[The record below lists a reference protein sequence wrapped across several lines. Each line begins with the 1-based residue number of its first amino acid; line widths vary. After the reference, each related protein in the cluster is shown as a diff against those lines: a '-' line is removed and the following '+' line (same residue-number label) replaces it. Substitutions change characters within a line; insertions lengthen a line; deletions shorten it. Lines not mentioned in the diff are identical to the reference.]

1 MRWTPGSRR
10 NIEDRRGMRA
20 GGGRGVIPI
29 GIGGF
34 VVLLLLSLFT
44 GVDFLSLVGGG
55 GPPVSYDQP
64 GTASGPVAASPE
76 EERLVDFVDA
86 VVEDAQEL
94 WSRRIDGYRR
104 TTTVLFR
111 DAVDS
116 TCGFAQSAVGPFYCP
131 ADQRV
136 YLDLSFF
143 NELHRRFGAPGDF
156 AQAYVLAHEIGHHVQ
171 TLIGVEQQVRQRRGA
186 QPLVHPSD
194 DVLQAFDA
202 MPRLAGARELVVFV
216 REPHH
221 HGVALQELERA
232 EQLLAAG
239 RGRRP
244 PVLVAEDEHQRGG
257 DVLHVRNRRALR
269 EVGRVLEGRF
279 LEPGG
284 IRQPEVG
291 RVPEVGPVRD
301 VALAHG
307 RFEAL
312 GLRDHPIGQQPSA
325 AATGDAHA
333 ALVHVAAFQ
342 DLVDTRHQILVVVA
356 RVLELNDVAE
366 VLPVVGAAA
375 RVGEEHDVSLRRHPL
390 EFVSERVAV
399 RGMRSAVDLKNHRVL
414 ARRVEARRFE
424 DPALNLLAVEARVPD
439 LLGLAHARRS
449 ALQVGDVEV
458 RLAVGALRVPASEP
472 TNATRRRRARERPGA
487 DGALD
492 AGHDLRRAATAR
504 HGEQFV
510 GARQVVR
517 LVAAIGDKEDAGA
530 VARPAVVACGPV
542 P

>member
-94 WSRRIDGYRR
+94 WSRHIDGYRR

-186 QPLVHPSD
+186 DPRSRNELSVR
-194 DVLQAFDA
+194 VELQADCFA
-202 MPRLAGARELVVFV
+202 GVWGHLASQPG
-216 REPHH
+216 
-221 HGVALQELERA
+221 RA
-232 EQLLAAG
+232 AQGKVE
-239 RGRRP
+239 
-244 PVLVAEDEHQRGG
+244 
-257 DVLHVRNRRALR
+257 
-269 EVGRVLEGRF
+269 
-279 LEPGG
+279 LEPGDL
-284 IRQPEVG
+284 E
-291 RVPEVGPVRD
+291 
-301 VALAHG
+301 
-307 RFEAL
+307 EAL
-312 GLRDHPIGQQPSA
+312 QA
-325 AATGDAHA
+325 A
-333 ALVHVAAFQ
+333 
-342 DLVDTRHQILVVVA
+342 
-356 RVLELNDVAE
+356 
-366 VLPVVGAAA
+366 
-375 RVGEEHDVSLRRHPL
+375 
-390 EFVSERVAV
+390 
-399 RGMRSAVDLKNHRVL
+399 
-414 ARRVEARRFE
+414 
-424 DPALNLLAVEARVPD
+424 
-439 LLGLAHARRS
+439 
-449 ALQVGDVEV
+449 
-458 RLAVGALRVPASEP
+458 
-472 TNATRRRRARERPGA
+472 
-487 DGALD
+487 
-492 AGHDLRRAATAR
+492 
-504 HGEQFV
+504 
-510 GARQVVR
+510 
-517 LVAAIGDKEDAGA
+517 AAIGDDTIQRRSKGRVVPDSFTHGSSEQRVTWFRRGFQSGDPGA
-530 VARPAVVACGPV
+530 CDTFR
-542 P
+542 